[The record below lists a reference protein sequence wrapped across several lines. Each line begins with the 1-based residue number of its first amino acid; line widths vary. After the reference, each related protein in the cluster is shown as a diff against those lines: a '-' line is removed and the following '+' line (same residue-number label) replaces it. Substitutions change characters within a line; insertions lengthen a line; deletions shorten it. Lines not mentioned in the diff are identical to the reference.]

1 MPASYSP
8 NKTLIELHVP
18 DFGPVKNYYTN
29 LGFEIVW
36 ERRPDCF
43 KGYLV
48 LRLAGNVICFW
59 AGNDKVYEH
68 PTFKKYSPATP
79 RGNGVEIIIMIDN
92 IEGYYE
98 KMRSVANVV
107 EPLVRQPWGAQDFRT
122 LDPYGY
128 YLRFT
133 ELYNTLDPRYAIK

>member
-1 MPASYSP
+1 MSASYTLSH
-8 NKTLIELHVP
+8 TLIELHVP
-18 DFGPVKNYYTN
+18 DFGPVKNYYTK

-36 ERRPDCF
+36 ERKPEGF

-79 RGNGVEIIIMIDN
+79 RGNGVEIIIMVEN
-92 IEGYYE
+92 IARYYE
-98 KMRSVANVV
+98 KVRSVANVV
-107 EPLVRQPWGAQDFRT
+107 EPLMKQP
-122 LDPYGY
+122 
-128 YLRFT
+128 
-133 ELYNTLDPRYAIK
+133 